1 MSSSRPVPPAAVP
14 RLVEVLLRIDELWL
28 ERYPLG
34 PENGTI
40 AQCCPD
46 DIRSIWSDLREELEA
61 ADVLRY
67 DEMPHTEDG
76 DIDEE
81 QLARDQAATQAA
93 RRAHALRETLI
104 DIART
109 GAL

>member
-1 MSSSRPVPPAAVP
+1 MSTLRPVPQSAVP

-40 AQCCPD
+40 AQSCPA

-61 ADVLRY
+61 ANVIRY

-76 DIDEE
+76 DIDEG
-81 QLARDQAATQAA
+81 QVARDEAATEAGHRDLRAA
-93 RRAHALRETLI
+93 LV
-104 DIART
+104 DIARKDV
-109 GAL
+109 L